1 MHQALMKARVV
12 SDELNSQ
19 PKDKPDCANRS
30 AITEFNTVN
39 VEEDDEEIKYNLNTF
54 QPNHKR
60 NSTVINGSS
69 INLA

>member
-39 VEEDDEEIKYNLNTF
+39 VEEDDEEIK
-54 QPNHKR
+54 
-60 NSTVINGSS
+60 
-69 INLA
+69 